1 MTASTAPSTAGAMT
15 ELVRATD
22 RERWNAAL
30 IAAPRS
36 DMLQSWEWGEF
47 REDLG
52 GWKAYRFVLRRAG
65 VSTAGIQILVRRV
78 KGVPFLY
85 APRGPWWHA
94 ESDLEALVGELRKLT
109 APRGPFLRI
118 DPLVPEEQA
127 SLLTRLGFRPAPQQV
142 QPRATIVVDLSRT
155 PDEIVAG
162 YDRQVRYNARLAEKK
177 GVEVVEGGAELMGD
191 FAGLLS
197 ATAGR
202 KGFVER
208 GTDYYEQFA
217 EHFHTNARVFL
228 ARYNGAFIYAAVI
241 AVFGPNAYYLYGAS
255 GGDRSVKP
263 SELTQYKAML
273 WAKSRGATRYD
284 MWGVPTHPTEEHPLY
299 GTYRFKSGFGG
310 TTELYAGAY
319 DLPLIPVL
327 GNAAAAAESIALKS
341 RALVH
346 GRGWRIVD
354 HLA

>member
-1 MTASTAPSTAGAMT
+1 MTASTAARAQNTT
-15 ELVRATD
+15 HLVRAAD
-22 RERWNAAL
+22 RERWNAAVV
-30 IAAPRS
+30 AAPRS

-52 GWKAYRFVLRRAG
+52 GWKAYRFFLQRAG

-94 ESDLEALVGELRKLT
+94 ESDLQALIGELRRLAT
-109 APRGPFLRI
+109 PHGPFLRL
-118 DPLVPEEQA
+118 DPLLAEDQA
-127 SLLTRLGFRPAPQQV
+127 SLLERMGLRRSPQQV
-142 QPRATIVVDLSRT
+142 QPRATIVVDLSGS
-155 PDEIVAG
+155 PDDILAG
-162 YDRQVRYNARLAEKK
+162 YERGVRYNVRLAEKK
-177 GVEVVEGGAELMGD
+177 GVVVSEGGPELMRE
-191 FAGLLS
+191 FATLLQT
-197 ATAGR
+197 TAGR

-208 GTDYYEQFA
+208 GPDYYEQFA
-217 EHFHTNARVFL
+217 EHFGSSARVFL
-228 ARYNGAFIYAAVI
+228 ARHNGVAIYGAVI

-263 SELTQYKAML
+263 SELTQYRAML

-284 MWGVPTHPTEEHPLY
+284 MWGVPTHPSEEHPLY

-310 TTELYAGAY
+310 KTELFAGAF
-319 DLPLIPVL
+319 DLPLMPIL
-327 GNAAAAAESIALKS
+327 GRAAPAVESLAL
-341 RALVH
+341 RARSLTH
-346 GRGWRIVD
+346 GHGWRIVD